1 MLRAL
6 PFMLAV
12 PLLALALGPRVV
24 AQEAT
29 PAAALPPPLDEVLA
43 AWNAH
48 DPQRLAALY
57 AEDAVV
63 EVRIAS
69 NQVFHGPE
77 QVAAWAAGNFAA
89 VPDLRFEIGR
99 VLVAGDR
106 VALEWVY
113 TGTYTGQLPG
123 LPPGAGQAIRVPGA
137 TVFELRDGKIV
148 RETLYYDL
156 YLFLIQ
162 TGAVPAPGAAAT
174 PGATSGA

>member
-6 PFMLAV
+6 PFVLAV
-12 PLLALALGPRVV
+12 PLLAVGLGPRVT

-29 PAAALPPPLDEVLA
+29 PAPLPPPLDELLA

-63 EVRIAS
+63 DVRIAS
-69 NQVFHGPE
+69 NQVFRGPDE
-77 QVAAWAAGNFAA
+77 VAAWAAGTFAA

-99 VLVAGDR
+99 AFVAGDL

-123 LPPGAGQAIRVPGA
+123 LPPGAGQALRVPGA

-162 TGAVPAPGAAAT
+162 TGAVPAPGAQAT
-174 PGATSGA
+174 PAA